1 MPVTI
6 KIEKVLEDW
15 WATDEQFAT
24 MDDKEIIELVA
35 EDHTAL
41 LTDVVIFVERAG
53 AAQK

>member
-15 WATDEQFAT
+15 WATDEQFAS
-24 MDDKEIIELVA
+24 MGDKEIIELIEEA
-35 EDHTAL
+35 HTAL
-41 LTDVVIFVERAG
+41 LTDAVIRVERAG